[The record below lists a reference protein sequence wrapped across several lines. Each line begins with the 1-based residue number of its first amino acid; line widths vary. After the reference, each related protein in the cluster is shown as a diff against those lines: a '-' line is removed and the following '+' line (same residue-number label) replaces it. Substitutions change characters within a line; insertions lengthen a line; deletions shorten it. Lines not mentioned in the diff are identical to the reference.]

1 MLEVRLLGKFEV
13 SQDGKTIAI
22 PSRPAQSLFAY
33 LVLKAGTAHRRE
45 KLAGM
50 LWPDSLEETAR
61 DNLRHAL
68 WRVRKALE
76 AGSSARFLQA
86 DDLTI
91 GFKESSDYRLDAALL
106 KQLSEGAS
114 AGELVAALSEYQ
126 GELLPDF
133 YDEWVVSER
142 EHLASMFEHHMAR
155 LMSLLQ
161 DKGRWLEILDWAERW
176 IKLGQKPE
184 PAYRALMMAHAA
196 KGDMSKVAAT
206 YERCL
211 RSLKEFGIEPS
222 EKTRAL
228 YQSLKSGKE
237 NFETRTTVPA
247 KEKRKES
254 LKTNLPVPITSFIGR
269 EKEVEEIIKLLG
281 KNRLVTLT
289 GAGGMGKTRLAIQAS
304 EKLVGKFRDGVWW
317 IELVGLNDASLVPQA
332 VAKAVDV
339 RESPNEPVME
349 TLAENLGSKQI
360 LLVMDNCEHLISACA
375 QLADRLLS
383 ECNDLKILATS
394 REALDILGE
403 TVWHAPSLSLPNM
416 QDEIGIKSLSKF
428 ESVRLF
434 TERAEVLQPQFRLT
448 EQNAQAVVQVCR
460 RLSGMPLAIELAAAR
475 IKMMTVDEIAGRLDD
490 CFSLLTSG
498 NRAALPRQQTLRATI
513 DWSHDLLSEPEQIL
527 FRRLSVFA
535 GGFRLE
541 AGEAICG
548 FGGLKQSEILDLLGR
563 LVDKSLVDVEADAV
577 LNETRYRL
585 LETIR
590 EYAGAKLEESGETEK
605 MIERHLE
612 FFATFANLAGKGIN
626 SREQVAWFQ
635 RFEREVDNLRAAI
648 GWPIPSVQENEGKH
662 RSMLKNQFLI
672 VGSLDMFWENR
683 YRHEITQSLKRL
695 LALDKLGSP
704 TVERAKALKVGGFL
718 LWSLNRFSE
727 ARAFLEESIE
737 IAEKLGDQ
745 LTVAWSLAYLGWT
758 FDFLGDYTTA
768 KTSLERSV
776 AIARSLGEDGKYI
789 AGQSLS
795 FLGDIPYWQGNLME
809 ARKLYEEAISYLR
822 ELGDANRLTYPLR
835 RLGYITLYEKNYSEA
850 AQLFRESMEL
860 NRQLNHLQ
868 GMTACLVAFTRIHRT
883 LGNLKVTA
891 MLCGCVEKLMQQISA
906 ALWFIDTVEY
916 ERSVSELKQALDE
929 KALSTAWSKGRE
941 MTLEQAIEL
950 ALTETQI

>member
-1 MLEVRLLGKFEV
+1 MLEVRLLGTFDIKYKKKPIRI
-13 SQDGKTIAI
+13 S
-22 PSRPAQSLFAY
+22 SRPAQSLFAY
-33 LVLKAGTAHRRE
+33 LILNAGTAHRRE
-45 KLAGM
+45 KLAGL

-68 WRVRKALE
+68 WRARKALE
-76 AGSSARFLQA
+76 AASSTRFLRA

-91 GFKESSDYRLDAALL
+91 EFERSSEYWLDVAVLENLA
-106 KQLSEGAS
+106 ENAS
-114 AGELVAALSEYQ
+114 ADETISVLAQYQ
-126 GELLPDF
+126 GELLPGF
-133 YDEWVVSER
+133 YDEWVVLER
-142 EHLASMFEHHMAR
+142 EHLYSIFEHHMAR
-155 LMSLLQ
+155 LMFLLPEE
-161 DKGRWLEILDWAERW
+161 KRWLDVLDWGERW

-184 PAYRALMMAHAA
+184 PAYRALMTAHAA

-206 YERCL
+206 YERCVK
-211 RSLKEFGIEPS
+211 SLKEFGIEPS
-222 EKTRAL
+222 EQTHAL
-228 YQSLKSGKE
+228 YKKLKSGKE
-237 NFETRTTVPA
+237 IFETGTTLPA
-247 KEKRKES
+247 KDKRKETQ
-254 LKTNLPVPITSFIGR
+254 KTNLPVPITSFIGR

-289 GAGGMGKTRLAIQAS
+289 GAGGVGKTRLAIQS
-304 EKLVGKFRDGVWW
+304 SNEMVNKFQDGVRWV
-317 IELVGLNDASLVPQA
+317 ELVGLSDASLVPQA

-339 RESPNEPVME
+339 REVPNQPLIE
-349 TLAENLGSKQI
+349 TLTENLGSKQI

-383 ECNDLKILATS
+383 ECQNLKILATS

-403 TVWHAPSLSLPNM
+403 AVWHAPSLSLPGA
-416 QDEIGIKSLSKF
+416 QERVAIRSLRKY

-434 TERAEVLQPQFRLT
+434 AERAEVLQPQFMLT
-448 EQNAQAVVQVCR
+448 EQNAQAVVQICR

-475 IKMMTVDEIAGRLDD
+475 IKMMTVDEIASRLHD

-498 NRAALPRQQTLRATI
+498 NRTALPRQQTLRATI
-513 DWSHDLLSEPEQIL
+513 DWSHDLLTVSERIL
-527 FRRLSVFA
+527 FRRLSIFA
-535 GGFRLE
+535 GGFRLDAAE
-541 AGEAICG
+541 AVCG
-548 FGGLKQSEILDLLGR
+548 FRELKQSEVLDLLGR
-563 LVDKSLVDVEADAV
+563 LVDKSLVNVEADPV

-590 EYAGAKLEESGETEK
+590 EYAQVKLEEAGETEEI
-605 MIERHLE
+605 MERHLE
-612 FFATFANLAGKGIN
+612 FFATFASLAGRGIN
-626 SREQVAWFQ
+626 SREQVTWFQ

-648 GWPIPSVQENEGKH
+648 SWPIPSVQENEGKH

-683 YRHEITQSLKRL
+683 YRHEITQALKRL
-695 LALDKLGSP
+695 LALDTLSTP

-758 FDFLGDYTTA
+758 FDFLGDYATA

-776 AIARSLGEDGKYI
+776 AMARSLGEDGKYI

-795 FLGDIPYWQGNLME
+795 FLGDIPYWQGDLSE

-850 AQLFRESMEL
+850 AQLFSESMEL
-860 NRQLNHLQ
+860 NHQLDHLQ
-868 GMTACLVAFTRIHRT
+868 GMTACLVAFAAIHRT
-883 LGNLKVTA
+883 LGNLKVA
-891 MLCGCVEKLMQQISA
+891 AILCGCVEKLMQQISA
-906 ALWFIDTVEY
+906 SLWFVDTVEY
-916 ERSVSELKQALDE
+916 DRSVSELKRLLDE
-929 KALSTAWSKGRE
+929 KTLSTAWSKGHAL
-941 MTLEQAIEL
+941 MLEQAIEF
-950 ALTETQI
+950 ALRETQI